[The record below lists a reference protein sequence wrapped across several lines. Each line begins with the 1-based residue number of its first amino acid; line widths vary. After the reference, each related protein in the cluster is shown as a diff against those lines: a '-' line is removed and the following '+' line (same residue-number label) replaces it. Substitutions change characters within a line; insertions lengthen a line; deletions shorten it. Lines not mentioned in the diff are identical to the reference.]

1 MEADHSK
8 DAFMKDS
15 STDIDLKD
23 TFFSNIDYYK
33 TKTEP
38 KNIRKMVINTPL
50 PRFIG
55 NDG

>member
-38 KNIRKMVINTPL
+38 QNIRKMVINTPL

>member
-1 MEADHSK
+1 MEADHSI
-8 DAFMKDS
+8 DAVMKDS
-15 STDIDLKD
+15 STDIDSND
-23 TFFSNIDYYK
+23 TFFSNINDYK

-38 KNIRKMVINTPL
+38 QNIRKMVINTPL